1 VALPGVRTDAELLDA
16 AGQDPAAFRELY
28 ARHAERIHRFHTAR
42 TRDPDA
48 ALDLTAETFA
58 QAWEHRASFADL
70 RGGSCGP
77 WLFGIAR
84 NLLLRAV
91 RDRRLA
97 LEASERLRLTLPDA
111 LVVPAPDWVD
121 GLDEDL
127 ERALAALPGGQRE
140 AVESR
145 VLRDASY
152 DQVAA
157 ELDCSPGAAR
167 IRVHRGLA
175 SMRDALAASPPAGAP
190 RDLQDER
197 TA

>member
-1 VALPGVRTDAELLDA
+1 MASPGVRTDAELLDA

-58 QAWEHRASFADL
+58 QAWEHRGSFTDL

-111 LVVPAPDWVD
+111 LVVPAPEWLD
-121 GLDEDL
+121 GLDEEL
-127 ERALAALPGGQRE
+127 ERALAALPAGQRQ
-140 AVESR
+140 AIESR

-152 DQVAA
+152 DQVAT

-175 SMRDALAASPPAGAP
+175 SMRDTLDAARPAGAP
-190 RDLQDER
+190 EIDER